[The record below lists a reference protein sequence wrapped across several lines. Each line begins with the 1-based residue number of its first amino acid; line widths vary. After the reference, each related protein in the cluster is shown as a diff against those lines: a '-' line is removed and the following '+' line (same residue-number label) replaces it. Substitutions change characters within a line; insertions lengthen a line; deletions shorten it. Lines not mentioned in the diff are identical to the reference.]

1 MTGGRPGAPPAIVAI
16 TAVLL
21 AGYLGVAVWG
31 LASPSSDPQRGMAQ
45 GCLSLFAVLVL
56 AMGGL
61 LWLGAK
67 RRQRWLVWTVFGICA
82 APSLS
87 LLARGIYLLV
97 RWIQGS

>member
-1 MTGGRPGAPPAIVAI
+1 VAI

-21 AGYLGVAVWG
+21 AGYLGLAAWG

-45 GCLSLFAVLVL
+45 GCLSLFAVVVL
-56 AMGGL
+56 GLGGL
-61 LWLGAK
+61 LWLGA
-67 RRQRWLVWTVFGICA
+67 RRGYRWLVWTIFGICA

-97 RWIQGS
+97 RSIQGP

>member
-1 MTGGRPGAPPAIVAI
+1 MTAEKPGAPPVVVAI

-21 AGYLGVAVWG
+21 AGYLGVAAWG

-45 GCLSLFAVLVL
+45 GCLTLFVFVLL
-56 AMGGL
+56 ALAGL
-61 LWLGAK
+61 LFLGA
-67 RRQRWLVWTVFGICA
+67 RRRHRWLVWTVFGICA

>member
-1 MTGGRPGAPPAIVAI
+1 VAV

-31 LASPSSDPQRGMAQ
+31 LASPSSDPQAGMAQ
-45 GCLSLFAVLVL
+45 GCLSMFAFVVLVL
-56 AMGGL
+56 GGL
-61 LWLGAK
+61 LWLGAA
-67 RRQRWLVWTVFGICA
+67 RGHRWLVWTVFGICV

-87 LLARGIYLLV
+87 LVARGVYLLV

>member
-1 MTGGRPGAPPAIVAI
+1 MSEVRAGAPPAIVAI
-16 TAVLL
+16 TAILL

-45 GCLSLFAVLVL
+45 GCLTLFGIVVL
-56 AMGGL
+56 ALCGL

-67 RRQRWLVWTVFGICA
+67 RRYRWLVWTIFGICA

-97 RWIQGS
+97 RSIQGS